1 MATNKEG
8 FDICL
13 ILTTI
18 ASTRFSGNCACI
30 AVVKV
35 FIGLCPGTPL
45 VNTCSVLM
53 LHYHYVITWLT
64 SFSLADA
71 ANYWPTLELLS
82 VNYHLD

>member
-13 ILTTI
+13 ILTII
-18 ASTRFSGNCACI
+18 ASTRFSGNCVCI

-35 FIGLCPGTPL
+35 FIGLYPGKPL

-53 LHYHYVITWLT
+53 LHHYYNITWLT
-64 SFSLADA
+64 SFFSADA
-71 ANYWPTLELLS
+71 ANYWPILE
-82 VNYHLD
+82 